1 MLKPQSRDKDRLA
14 MLMRPM
20 RLIKRRREPP
30 RRGVMRT
37 EAYAALHSRTI
48 LGLAGR
54 IVKMGAI
61 HMRAEAAGR
70 LRCELSARLCRLC
83 ILLPQTINLPELSI
97 PKAFGMQTSP
107 GTSGRVTKGRRCFTK
122 CRYCRG
128 KKCKVSQLV
137 HSDCMRSSAKPTFE
151 QTAHL
156 PPRGTPL

>member
-1 MLKPQSRDKDRLA
+1 

-37 EAYAALHSRTI
+37 EAYAALHRITI

-70 LRCELSARLCRLC
+70 LRCDLTCQAV
-83 ILLPQTINLPELSI
+83 Q
-97 PKAFGMQTSP
+97 AVQA
-107 GTSGRVTKGRRCFTK
+107 
-122 CRYCRG
+122 
-128 KKCKVSQLV
+128 V
-137 HSDCMRSSAKPTFE
+137 HPVASNDQSS
-151 QTAHL
+151 
-156 PPRGTPL
+156 